1 MRVLLVGLIL
11 LATLNSQAQ
20 HCPWDCSGMIVLNTD
35 IPRATLEKLKPVLVD
50 DQYQVIRDTVWGTG
64 KEDKTNDRCDFLYYD
79 DFLANRV
86 EKTKLHH
93 FYNYDT
99 MYYFAK
105 GSYMVKYNHCK
116 YRQKK
121 IYLRYND
128 PDKGET
134 QFHYLEIP
142 DRARIHLHDY
152 NRFLWDKQGVEM
164 KKELATAFLFLQ
176 WKELGFK

>member
-1 MRVLLVGLIL
+1 MRIGLFLLIMFACLQ
-11 LATLNSQAQ
+11 SRAQ
-20 HCPWDCSGMIVLNTD
+20 HCPWDCSGMIVVKTD
-35 IPRATLEKLKPVLVD
+35 IPRATLNKLKPVLVD
-50 DQYQVIRDTVWGTG
+50 EEHRVMTDTVWGTG

-79 DFLANRV
+79 DFLKNRV
-86 EKTKLHH
+86 QKTKLHH

-105 GSYMVKYNHCK
+105 GLYMVKYNYCE
-116 YRQKK
+116 YGEKK

-128 PDKGET
+128 PEKGEA

-142 DRARIHLHDY
+142 DKARIHLHDHASE
-152 NRFLWDKQGVEM
+152 LWDHKGKEM
-164 KKELATAFLFLQ
+164 RKSVSNAILALD